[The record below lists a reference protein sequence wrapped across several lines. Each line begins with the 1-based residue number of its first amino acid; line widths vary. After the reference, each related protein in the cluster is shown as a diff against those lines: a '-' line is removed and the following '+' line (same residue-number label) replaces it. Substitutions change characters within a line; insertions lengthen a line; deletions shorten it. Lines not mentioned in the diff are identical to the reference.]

1 MKTILNLIINLLV
14 SILLFVLAF
23 FPAVCL
29 TILIIPF
36 TFIYYAFRFDK
47 WSETISRFS
56 KQLHGIALS
65 ADQFACKS
73 LAPLLN
79 ISMVKNITKKAYET
93 DEEVEDT
100 ALLFLPFGDED
111 DTLSYIIAVNY
122 KDGTLS
128 KFGMFWAKLLL
139 FVDYK
144 AKREGTNHLDKA
156 IVNKRLRDIE
166 AYERLERQGF
176 LEQLK
181 LGNIKL
187 N

>member
-1 MKTILNLIINLLV
+1 MKTILTLIFNLFI

-36 TFIYYAFRFDK
+36 TLIYYIIRFDK
-47 WSETISRFS
+47 WSNSIARFS
-56 KQLHGIALS
+56 KHLHGIALS
-65 ADQFACKS
+65 ADQFASKS
-73 LAPLLN
+73 LSPLLN
-79 ISMVKNITKKAYET
+79 ISMVKNKSREAYET
-93 DEEVEDT
+93 EDFSESE
-100 ALLFLPFGDED
+100 LKFLPFGDED
-111 DTLSYIIAVNY
+111 DTLSYCIAVNY
-122 KDGTLS
+122 MDGTLS

-166 AYERLERQGF
+166 AYERLDRQGF

-187 N
+187 K